1 MTTIPRNTMT
11 QELCGIPINL
21 TTEQQFF
28 YAHPEFKGS
37 VITEFKRNMFT
48 GSEQAVVYDTQGN
61 RLAIV
66 SQSGYNKF
74 NIYPTKD

>member
-1 MTTIPRNTMT
+1 MT

-28 YAHPEFKGS
+28 YTHPEYKGS

-48 GSEQAVVYDTQGN
+48 GSEQAVVYDIQGN

-66 SQSGYNKF
+66 AQCGYNKF